1 MREPI
6 WIEDDLLMA
15 INDRL
20 LVENGG
26 GEGVQ
31 VNVGQRK

>member
-1 MREPI
+1 MLTP
-6 WIEDDLLMA
+6 WIEDDLVVV

-26 GEGVQ
+26 GEGVR